1 MLFNKLVEKVAATEK
16 LHLVGFIFWNLFW
29 LKLRN
34 RHFYLYHRFW
44 GTPARSLV
52 KCILQ
57 ELAILFD
64 RNTLF
69 RFPLNFFNFRFW
81 PLWAYSW
88 KLNYKLLMSNKHVCF
103 WKKKLS
109 HWLVVDW
116 PLLFYI
122 EMGKILLIQ
131 LWQVFQYP
139 LEHER
144 DIKARILELH
154 CLR

>member
-103 WKKKLS
+103 WKKIKPLTCCWLTIVILHRNGENIVNPVMTGLS
-109 HWLVVDW
+109 ISCRTRTW
-116 PLLFYI
+116 Y
-122 EMGKILLIQ
+122 Q
-131 LWQVFQYP
+131 S
-139 LEHER
+139 
-144 DIKARILELH
+144 
-154 CLR
+154 